1 MVKIKRALISV
12 SDKAGLENLIKV
24 LKKYDVEI
32 LSTGGTAKMIR
43 DLGVAAKDVSEHTG
57 FPEMLGGRVKT
68 LHPKVHG
75 GLLALRENKEHM
87 ETTKKYDIGLIDMVV
102 VNLYPFEKTV
112 AKPGVKLEE
121 AIENIDIGGPSMLR
135 SAAKNHKSVCVI
147 CDPNDYDRV
156 IEEMEKNSGSI
167 AEPLLIDLGKKVF
180 ARTSAYDAAIYAYL
194 AGSSESG
201 VGSQEGYPDKL
212 NLSFKKLQELR
223 YGENPHQKAAFY
235 KDESINEPSV
245 ANAVQL
251 HGKELSFNNIIDLN
265 AALEIVKEFDAPAA
279 TIIKHTNPCGTATA
293 DTLTRAY
300 IEALD
305 CDRLSAFGSIVGF
318 NRPVDME
325 LAQTILKEADFVE
338 CIIAPSYETRA
349 LEALKAKKNLRLLE
363 VKNFGAKV
371 AKFDPSTGS
380 GSIPWFGELTIPRT
394 IPSEVEGSV
403 SRGIDKDMKKVV
415 GGLLV
420 QDRDVAHV
428 KESDLKV
435 VTKVK
440 PTKDELKS
448 LLFGWVVAKHVKSN
462 AIVMCQGTKTV
473 GVGAGQ
479 MSRVVSVMIASEKS
493 GDRAKGSTLASDAF
507 FPKEDGIEQAHK
519 AGVKAII
526 QPGGSIRDK
535 EVIAMADKLG
545 IAMVFTGVRHFK
557 H

>member
-12 SDKAGLENLIKV
+12 SDKAGLGELVKV
-24 LKKYDVEI
+24 LNNFGVQI
-32 LSTGGTAKMIR
+32 LSTGGTAKIIR
-43 DLGVAAKDVSEHTG
+43 SLGVPAIDVSEHTN
-57 FPEMLGGRVKT
+57 FPEMLDGRVKT

-87 ETTKKYDIGLIDMVV
+87 ETVKKHGIGLIDMVV

-135 SAAKNHKSVCVI
+135 SAAKNHKSVCVV
-147 CDPNDYDRV
+147 CDPSDYGAV
-156 IEEMEKNSGSI
+156 IAELEKNSGSI
-167 AEPLLIDLGKKVF
+167 SEGLLVELGKKVF
-180 ARTSAYDAAIYAYL
+180 ARTSAYDAAIYNFLTQDAKRTTHDEKVFP
-194 AGSSESG
+194 SN
-201 VGSQEGYPDKL
+201 L
-212 NLSFKKLQELR
+212 NLNYKKLQDLR

-235 KDESINEPSV
+235 KDESTIEPSV
-245 ANAVQL
+245 ADAVQL

-265 AALEIVKEFDAPAA
+265 AALEIVKEFTEPAA

-293 DTLTRAY
+293 KTLTRAY
-300 IEALD
+300 IDALD
-305 CDRLSAFGSIVGF
+305 CDRLSAFGSVVGF
-318 NRPVDME
+318 NGPVDME
-325 LAQTILKEADFVE
+325 LADTILKEVDFVE
-338 CIIAPSYETRA
+338 CIIAPSYEAKA
-349 LEALKAKKNLRLLE
+349 LEALKVKKNLRLLE
-363 VKNFGAKV
+363 VNPAHSSRRVTKRRMSGVKNFGKAV
-371 AKFDPSTGS
+371 LNYD
-380 GSIPWFGELTIPRT
+380 L
-394 IPSEVEGSV
+394 
-403 SRGIDKDMKKVV
+403 DMKKVV

-420 QDRDVAHV
+420 QDRDLALI

-440 PTKDELKS
+440 PTKEELRS

-462 AIVMCQGTKTV
+462 SIVLCQGTKTV

-479 MSRVVSVMIASEKS
+479 MSRVDSVKIASEKA

-507 FPKEDGIEQAHK
+507 FPKEDGIAEARK
-519 AGVKAII
+519 ALIKAII